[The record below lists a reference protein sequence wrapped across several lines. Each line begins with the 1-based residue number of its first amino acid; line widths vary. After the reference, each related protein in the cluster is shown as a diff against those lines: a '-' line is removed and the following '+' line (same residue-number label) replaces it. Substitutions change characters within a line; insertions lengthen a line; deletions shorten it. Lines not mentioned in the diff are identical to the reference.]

1 MKIKTK
7 LTYGIGILFILILI
21 LGVVAGKYITDMS
34 TDTRNILADNY
45 QSLSYARQML
55 YSLENIGKDTAA
67 VNVFIDNLRK
77 QQNNITEKDEAEV
90 TTRLM
95 MHFEQFKK
103 DTGQL
108 VVRQLRQDLN
118 DIIQVN
124 MHSIYHKSEI
134 AGRTATNALDLCRGH
149 RLCGDRFRDSN
160 GFPGVYHSSYPGIDG
175 WDCGDF

>member
-7 LTYGIGILFILILI
+7 LTYGIGILFILILM

-55 YSLENIGKDTAA
+55 YSLEKKGKDTAA

-90 TTRLM
+90 TTR
-95 MHFEQFKK
+95 
-103 DTGQL
+103 
-108 VVRQLRQDLN
+108 
-118 DIIQVN
+118 
-124 MHSIYHKSEI
+124 
-134 AGRTATNALDLCRGH
+134 
-149 RLCGDRFRDSN
+149 
-160 GFPGVYHSSYPGIDG
+160 
-175 WDCGDF
+175 

>member
-77 QQNNITEKDEAEV
+77 QQNKYYRERRSRSDDPFDDA
-90 TTRLM
+90 
-95 MHFEQFKK
+95 F
-103 DTGQL
+103 
-108 VVRQLRQDLN
+108 
-118 DIIQVN
+118 
-124 MHSIYHKSEI
+124 
-134 AGRTATNALDLCRGH
+134 RT
-149 RLCGDRFRDSN
+149 
-160 GFPGVYHSSYPGIDG
+160 V
-175 WDCGDF
+175 

>member
-1 MKIKTK
+1 
-7 LTYGIGILFILILI
+7 
-21 LGVVAGKYITDMS
+21 MS

-95 MHFEQFKK
+95 MHFEQFRKIPGSAG
-103 DTGQL
+103 GQASC
-108 VVRQLRQDLN
+108 RQDLN
-118 DIIQVN
+118 EIIQVN
-124 MHSIYHKSEI
+124 MHSIYLQ
-134 AGRTATNALDLCRGH
+134 R
-149 RLCGDRFRDSN
+149 
-160 GFPGVYHSSYPGIDG
+160 
-175 WDCGDF
+175 

>member
-90 TTRLM
+90 YG
-95 MHFEQFKK
+95 KCAV
-103 DTGQL
+103 TGIPM
-108 VVRQLRQDLN
+108 DSH
-118 DIIQVN
+118 DI
-124 MHSIYHKSEI
+124 HCHHKVPV
-134 AGRTATNALDLCRGH
+134 
-149 RLCGDRFRDSN
+149 SN
-160 GFPGVYHSSYPGIDG
+160 GGRRASSP
-175 WDCGDF
+175 